1 MWIYRKSEPGLWTVG
16 YKDTNTGE
24 WHSDSDHDDRE
35 DAAARVNFLN
45 GGFGLRHDKCA
56 PKPDKAEDCPH
67 GNKAHDCDACNTES
81 DFQHDCDQERRHF
94 GGRGPF

>member
-24 WHSDSDHDDRE
+24 WHS
-35 DAAARVNFLN
+35 
-45 GGFGLRHDKCA
+45 
-56 PKPDKAEDCPH
+56 